1 MNKTQTMNLK
11 RALKYMKKVIEL
23 KTGGEIQELEM
34 IKTKEI
40 SMNLRKALKY
50 KKKVIKLKTE
60 GEIQDLEMIKTK
72 EIPIRFENKE
82 SI

>member
-1 MNKTQTMNLK
+1 
-11 RALKYMKKVIEL
+11 MKKVMIS

-40 SMNLRKALKY
+40 PMNLRKALKY

-60 GEIQDLEMIKTK
+60 REIQELEMIKTK
-72 EIPIRFENKE
+72 KITIRVENKE
-82 SI
+82 SV